1 MAHIN
6 KQLRVTSRVRYL
18 IAWIAAGL
26 LLSLLTAPSRLQ
38 AQGDALSWDFENG
51 DLQGWT
57 TSGQVTLIGPTADL
71 QTDNALS
78 TAAQGK
84 YAVRVGDEIP
94 WGQQGDQSSSLERTV
109 QIPSVAKPVLQF
121 SYAVVANDPP
131 NHPET
136 DKPLFELKVRDLTS
150 NEDLPVS
157 DFKYSSQTSK
167 DWYLGHAPD
176 GRSFG
181 QTSQSWLLGDRWV
194 FIPWRH
200 ETVDLAGRAGH
211 QLLIHF
217 MVRDCN
223 PAAHAAYG
231 YFDTIHVGDP
241 VAAPALPAL
250 LKPAQPAGDPGAPGV
265 LAAVPNA
272 IEQYSLWPWC
282 LLLPLLLLALLA
294 FWLFRRGQVTRAG
307 DTELR
312 SPGPR
317 PIPNPPLQSPGKT
330 NSGQATK
337 KD

>member
-1 MAHIN
+1 MAHMN
-6 KQLRVTSRVRYL
+6 KQLRFTSRVRYL
-18 IAWIAAGL
+18 IAWTAAGL
-26 LLSLLTAPSRLQ
+26 LLSLLANPARLQ

-57 TSGQVTLIGPTADL
+57 TSGQVALIGPATDL

-78 TAAQGK
+78 TVAQGK
-84 YAVRVGDEIP
+84 YAVRVGDEVA
-94 WGQQGDQSSSLERTV
+94 WRWQGDQSSSLERTV
-109 QIPSVAKPVLQF
+109 QIPAVAKPVLQF

-131 NHPET
+131 NHPEA
-136 DKPLFELKVRDLTS
+136 DKPYFRLEVQDLTS
-150 NEDLPVS
+150 NEQLPVS
-157 DFKYSSQTSK
+157 EFKYSSQNSK
-167 DWYLGHAPD
+167 DWYLGRAPD
-176 GRSFG
+176 GQSFG
-181 QTSQSWLLGDRWV
+181 QTSQSWVQGDRWV

-200 ETVDLAGRAGH
+200 ETIDLAGRVGH
-211 QLLIHF
+211 QLLIRF
-217 MVRDCN
+217 TVGDCN
-223 PAAHAAYG
+223 PTAHAAYG

-250 LKPAQPAGDPGAPGV
+250 LKPALPAGDPGAPGV

-282 LLLPLLLLALLA
+282 LLLPLLLLLLA
-294 FWLFRRGQVTRAG
+294 FWLFRRGQVTRAA

-312 SPGPR
+312 SSGPR
-317 PIPNPPLQSPGKT
+317 PIPNSPLQSSSKS